1 VWKNVTYSF
10 PVASLAATPRMLYM
24 PLGSGMFFT
33 HRCPSSMSNT
43 SISGLRFW
51 NPCTFFGA
59 LTRYR
64 YRLMPAGL
72 AVHTF
77 TCDVPAAPS
86 AVTAVTSIE

>member
-1 VWKNVTYSF
+1 
-10 PVASLAATPRMLYM
+10 M

-43 SISGLRFW
+43 SICGLSCS
-51 NPCTFFGA
+51 NPGTFFGA
-59 LTRYR
+59 STMYR

-86 AVTAVTSIE
+86 AVTADTSIE